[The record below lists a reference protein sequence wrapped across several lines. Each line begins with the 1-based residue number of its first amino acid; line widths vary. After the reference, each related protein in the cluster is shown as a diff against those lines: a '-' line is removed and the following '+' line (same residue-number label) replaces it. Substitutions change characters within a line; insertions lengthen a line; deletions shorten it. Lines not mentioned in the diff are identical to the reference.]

1 MAPDATPIMLNK
13 WQNSA
18 VYARFFG
25 CIAMR
30 SEPPKL
36 RAGGVGVGGSNPL
49 VPTNYL
55 KIVRNIYGLAPM
67 RRRLHR
73 DGASGCGCPKLH
85 FASVNSI
92 GVQGQRLPGKG
103 RG

>member
-1 MAPDATPIMLNK
+1 LNQSGGAVVVQLDELERNKTAPDATPTMLNK

-36 RAGGVGVGGSNPL
+36 RAGGVGVAGSNPV
-49 VPTNYL
+49 VPTNFLSTKY
-55 KIVRNIYGLAPM
+55 
-67 RRRLHR
+67 
-73 DGASGCGCPKLH
+73 
-85 FASVNSI
+85 
-92 GVQGQRLPGKG
+92 
-103 RG
+103 

>member
-1 MAPDATPIMLNK
+1 VVVQLDELERNKMAPVASPIMLNK

-36 RAGGVGVGGSNPL
+36 RAGGVGVAGSNPV
-49 VPTNYL
+49 VPTNFSSHIFGVFHL
-55 KIVRNIYGLAPM
+55 HGAGCA
-67 RRRLHR
+67 RLR
-73 DGASGCGCPKLH
+73 FSLSYNEPYWL
-85 FASVNSI
+85 F
-92 GVQGQRLPGKG
+92 
-103 RG
+103 